1 MLLSR
6 RLPSCRRTLVHAA
19 RHASTK
25 GTPPPSA
32 AAQST
37 IGAQSSPA
45 SQASASPR
53 KPLTAPPPIV
63 KRPTPSDQ
71 PLPGL
76 RRALGVRE
84 RPTVEKQSRKERLEQ
99 IMLNPEG
106 VQKERQ
112 HLLRQAGKSYYE
124 DMINTR
130 HHGGKTWIAPK
141 QAIREDKALFFP
153 NITGKSLLGN
163 QRHTTTLCFGR
174 ITVLSLLST
183 RISEIHSARLVQ
195 PTLSAYAQHPLFQH
209 VQINLQE
216 NLLKSFLVSLFT
228 NSIKKQ
234 VPEAEHDHYLV
245 SSQNMEYLRGPIGMD
260 NEKVGY
266 VYLIDENLKIR
277 WAAGGEPEESEID
290 ALRTCTGVLLR
301 RWEREPKS
309 AEYRDKAKEAV
320 EGTAEEKSG
329 SA

>member
-1 MLLSR
+1 MNKFPGLPRYIGGIRLSVSWVARWHQAPVVERRPVGGTSARRNGVDDGDRRRCADREMLLSR

-25 GTPPPSA
+25 GTLPPSA

-37 IGAQSSPA
+37 IGTQSSPA

-112 HLLRQAGKSYYE
+112 HLCVCQ
-124 DMINTR
+124 
-130 HHGGKTWIAPK
+130 
-141 QAIREDKALFFP
+141 
-153 NITGKSLLGN
+153 
-163 QRHTTTLCFGR
+163 
-174 ITVLSLLST
+174 
-183 RISEIHSARLVQ
+183 
-195 PTLSAYAQHPLFQH
+195 
-209 VQINLQE
+209 
-216 NLLKSFLVSLFT
+216 
-228 NSIKKQ
+228 
-234 VPEAEHDHYLV
+234 
-245 SSQNMEYLRGPIGMD
+245 
-260 NEKVGY
+260 
-266 VYLIDENLKIR
+266 
-277 WAAGGEPEESEID
+277 
-290 ALRTCTGVLLR
+290 
-301 RWEREPKS
+301 
-309 AEYRDKAKEAV
+309 
-320 EGTAEEKSG
+320 
-329 SA
+329 